1 MTNRGIAVL
10 ALRLF
15 ALYLFVHSL
24 IALPEGYAALANGPT
39 SADAVQYWLLAAA
52 HAGPVIV
59 GVFLWFCAGPLATVI
74 LPQRTFST
82 PPPVK
87 NSESWY
93 GPAFAAVGLLV
104 SIDAL
109 PQLLELLAEYRR
121 TTLALENPTPAF
133 QVALAAKSLQ
143 TGLGLAV
150 LLGSRGFAN
159 LIARLRTGGLSS
171 DAELAPE
178 QKVNRAY

>member
-24 IALPEGYAALANGPT
+24 IALPEGYAALTNSTAI
-39 SADAVQYWLLAAA
+39 ADPLHYWLLAAA
-52 HAGPVIV
+52 HAGPAVI
-59 GVFLWFCAGPLATVI
+59 GVLLWFCAGALATVI
-74 LPQRTFST
+74 LPQRTFSA

-87 NSESWY
+87 NSENWY

-104 SIDAL
+104 SISVL
-109 PQLLELLAEYRR
+109 PQLLELLAEYHR
-121 TTLALENPTPAF
+121 TTLALEDPAPAF

-143 TGLGLAV
+143 LGLGLAV
-150 LLGSRGFAN
+150 LFGSRGFGN
-159 LIARLRTGGLSS
+159 LIARLRASGLSGN
-171 DAELAPE
+171 PE
-178 QKVNRAY
+178 VGSL